1 VATGVFWLIESVH
14 PTLSP
19 TPRPPAPGASAPVK
33 RINLKFLLVLIT
45 MVVVLLVGV
54 VFLRRFQVSRNAG
67 NLAKLAKQR
76 LDEGKPAEAIQIYA
90 RYIGLR
96 PEDNEAYA
104 EYAKLMLARAE
115 APDATRNDLGRAYN
129 TLEAAVRRNPEND
142 DLRRMLAKFQ
152 LRIGRSGDA
161 REHLDIL
168 KERIE
173 QGLVKPTSSD
183 EGGKANDLDVAGIE
197 LLMARSFLGGGD
209 FAEAGRIVSSMV
221 GFDMERRAFDD
232 EHPKTGPTDAYV
244 ILAAILE
251 EKLDDD
257 DAATAVLEKLVEVQS
272 EDVQAWLA
280 RSGWHRQRGKLDAA
294 GADIETAMKLDPD
307 NINGIFAAFELALA
321 RKDMVAARKHAERGR
336 EVAPEDE
343 RVYRGLASVAM
354 QEGALP
360 EAEQV
365 LLDGIEKLPGKA
377 SLLLMLADTLLQQ
390 GKLEQVEQAIARIKE
405 LYGTASP
412 AVGLLEG
419 RLLVAQGRW
428 ADAKARLEDV
438 RPMVIASP
446 ELVRQ
451 VDLYLGQ
458 CHAQLQEFDAQLD
471 VNRRVLADDPGSLAA
486 RAGTAAALASAGK
499 PEEALAEFEAIAAAL
514 DPERLGSVPQ
524 VWYPLLQLRMQLQ
537 ARRPV
542 SERDW
547 SAVDALLDTL
557 AESEAVS
564 PDQLSLL
571 RADVLV
577 RKGEPAAARELL
589 EATAAG
595 GENPQV
601 WAALVTLLL
610 RTEGPEAADAA
621 LARAPAALAKS
632 AILLTVRG
640 QVAARRSADESKAE
654 LAALEQEAM
663 DLTGSDSVNV
673 LTSLAGIQ
681 YAAGNPAAAEK
692 LWREVA
698 KRAPDD
704 IRAREAI
711 LELLI
716 AQGDLE
722 KAELAA
728 DEVAAVAGRGSAR
741 ARVAEASLRIFE
753 VREAQRKRQETG
765 GDSPLTDEDDRK
777 LNEARNLLTE
787 AETDRPG
794 WGQIQTLFSEIDS
807 IRGNLPAATDRLRK
821 AVELGPTNPVL
832 IRRLVAMLY
841 SLNRLDEA
849 QATLSRLDSGAE
861 QGIERITAEMELRAG
876 NADDAVALAE
886 RSVKLDTATPED
898 LLWLGQMLDRAGKR
912 ERAGDVLTQA
922 TELAPERSD
931 VWLALFSSQ
940 AGAGRKPAARRSLEK
955 ASSLLPEPQRQLT
968 LAQGLELLG
977 EIEEAAKTFG
987 DAAAAAPDNL
997 EVQRAYAASLVRAGR
1012 TKPAR
1017 ETLQKMIA
1025 SGEATSAAIATKAWA
1040 RRLLAELIA
1049 ERGNFRE
1056 MQQAMAILRENVDES
1071 GEIAIDDALLQVKLL
1086 TARPEPA
1093 SWKQAIAVLEE
1104 IARRQPLV
1112 MGQRIMMAQLLEKVG
1127 RWSEARNELVAVVAA
1142 PNVPPAYVA
1151 MLVEKLIDHGEIG
1164 AVRPWLTRLQ
1174 KSTPDSAITLA
1185 LEAKLA
1191 IAENDRELAKESARK
1206 LMPGG
1211 VVSASEPA
1219 QLAAVA
1225 RLMEQLGFPKAADR
1239 VLAQFADTSADGVIA
1254 RAEFLG
1260 RQKRIDEA
1268 LEMLEARW
1276 NDLPLERLLT
1286 TAVQVV
1292 RVQDAPAEMA
1302 PRLDRWFTK
1311 AKRVDPGSIVIKL
1324 LEAEKLSLEGRV
1336 ADAEVIYRELASAP
1350 DIDAT
1355 QRAVVANNLAF
1366 HLARPDSVAEAKTL
1380 IESAIEELGPLPD
1393 LLDTRGMIRLAAG
1406 ENSEA
1411 VADFEEAV
1419 LQPTDVK
1426 FLHLAW
1432 AQFKAGDQAAAKTSL
1447 EAGLR
1452 RGLSASKLA
1461 PDERARLKELES
1473 ALGVAEP
1480 ALDSES

>member
-1 VATGVFWLIESVH
+1 M
-14 PTLSP
+14 
-19 TPRPPAPGASAPVK
+19 K
-33 RINLKFLLVLIT
+33 RINLKFLFVLVA
-45 MVVVLLVGV
+45 VVVGLLVGLV
-54 VFLRRFQVSRNAG
+54 MLRRFQVSRNAG

-76 LDEGKPAEAIQIYA
+76 LDEGKPAEAIQIYG
-90 RYIGLR
+90 RYLGLR

-129 TLEAAVRRNPEND
+129 TLEAAVRRNPEDD
-142 DLRRMLAKFQ
+142 DLRRKLAQFQ

-168 KERIE
+168 KQRLE
-173 QGLVKPTSSD
+173 QGLVKLPSGD
-183 EGGKANDLDVAGIE
+183 DGDDDAFDVAGIE
-197 LLMARSFLGGGD
+197 LLMARSYLGAGD
-209 FAEAGRIVSSMV
+209 FNEAARIVAAMV
-221 GFDMERRAFDD
+221 GFDMERRVFD
-232 EHPKTGPTDAYV
+232 EERTTPGPTDAYV

-257 DAATAVLEKLVEVQS
+257 DAATAVLEKLVAVQA

-280 RSGWHRQRGKLDAA
+280 RSGWHRQRGKLDDAE
-294 GADIETAMKLDPD
+294 ADIATAMKIAPD

-321 RKDMVAARKHAERGR
+321 RKDLEAARRHAQHGR
-336 EVAPEDE
+336 EVAPDDE

-354 QEGALP
+354 QQGALA

-390 GKLEQVEQAIARIKE
+390 NKLEQVEQAIARIKE
-405 LYGTASP
+405 LYGTSSP

-419 RLLVAQGRW
+419 RLLVAQGKW
-428 ADAKARLEDV
+428 ADAKTKLEAV
-438 RPMVIASP
+438 RPMVITSP

-458 CHAQLQEFDAQLD
+458 CHAQLQEFDEQLD

-499 PEEALAEFEAIAAAL
+499 PDEALAEFEAIAAAM
-514 DPERLGSVPQ
+514 DPERLGAVPQ
-524 VWYPLLQLRMQLQ
+524 IWYPLLQLRMQLQ
-537 ARRPV
+537 AKRPV
-542 SERDW
+542 SDRDW

-557 AESEAVS
+557 AESTAVS
-564 PDQLSLL
+564 PDQLALL

-577 RKGEPAAARELL
+577 RKGEAAAARELL
-589 EATAAG
+589 EAAVG
-595 GENPQV
+595 QGSNPQV
-601 WAALVTLLL
+601 WAALTTLVL
-610 RTEGPEAADAA
+610 RTDGAEAADAV
-621 LARAPAALAKS
+621 LAKVPADVAES

-640 QVAARRSADESKAE
+640 QVAARRGGDEGKTE
-654 LAALEQEAM
+654 LAAIEKQALQ
-663 DLTGSDSVNV
+663 LTGVESTNV
-673 LTSLAGIQ
+673 LGSLAGLQ
-681 YAAGNPAAAEK
+681 YAAGDTAAAER
-692 LWREVA
+692 LWREIA
-698 KRAPDD
+698 KRQPDD

-711 LELLI
+711 LELAI
-716 AQGDLE
+716 GQGDVE
-722 KAELAA
+722 SAQRAAE
-728 DEVAAVAGRGSAR
+728 DVVQTAGRGSAR
-741 ARVAEASLRIFE
+741 SRVAEASVRIFE
-753 VREAQRKRQETG
+753 VRETQRKRQETG
-765 GDSPLTDEDDRK
+765 GDAPLTDDENRMLD
-777 LNEARNLLTE
+777 EARNLLTE
-787 AETDRPG
+787 AEADRPG
-794 WGQIQTLFSEIDS
+794 WGQIQTLFSEIDM
-807 IRGNLPAATDRLRK
+807 IRGNLTAATDRLRK
-821 AVELGPTNPVL
+821 AVELGPANPV
-832 IRRLVAMLY
+832 IVRRLVAMLY

-849 QATLSRLDSGAE
+849 QAALSRLESGAE
-861 QGIERITAEMELRAG
+861 LGIERITAEMELRAG
-876 NADDAVALAE
+876 KTDDAVALAE
-886 RSVKLDTATPED
+886 RSVRPDTATADD
-898 LLWLGQMLDRAGKR
+898 LLWLGQILDRAGKR

-922 TELAPERSD
+922 TERAPERSD

-940 AGAGRKPAARRSLEK
+940 ANAGRKPAARRSLEK
-955 ASSLLPEPQRQLT
+955 AASLIPEPQRQLT

-977 EIEEAAKTFG
+977 DLEDAARTFG
-987 DAAAAAPDNL
+987 EAAAAAPDNL

-1012 TKPAR
+1012 IGPAR
-1017 ETLQKMIA
+1017 ETLQTMIA
-1025 SGEATSAAIATKAWA
+1025 SSDASAAAVATKAWA

-1049 ERGNFRE
+1049 ERGSFRE
-1056 MQQAMAILRENVDES
+1056 MERAMSLLRDNVDDS
-1071 GEIAIDDALLQVKLL
+1071 GEVAIDDALLQVKLL

-1093 SWKQAIAVLEE
+1093 SWKQAISVLEE
-1104 IARRQPLV
+1104 IGRRQPLV

-1127 RWSEARNELVAVVAA
+1127 RWGEARNELIAVVAA

-1151 MLVEKLIDHGEIG
+1151 MLVEKLIDHGEI
-1164 AVRPWLTRLQ
+1164 AAARPWLARLQ

-1185 LEAKLA
+1185 LEAKFA
-1191 IAENDRELAKESARK
+1191 IAENNRELAKESARK

-1239 VLAQFADTSADGVIA
+1239 VLSQFADASADGVIA

-1260 RQKRIDEA
+1260 RQKRVDEA

-1276 NDLPLERLLT
+1276 NDLPLERMLT
-1286 TAVQVV
+1286 AAVQVI
-1292 RVQDAPAEMA
+1292 RVQDTPAEIA

-1311 AKRVDPGSIVIKL
+1311 AKRIDPGSVVIKL
-1324 LEAEKLSLEGRV
+1324 LEAEKLTLEGRLG
-1336 ADAEVIYRELASAP
+1336 DAEAIYRELVALT

-1355 QRAVVANNLAF
+1355 QRAIVANNLAF
-1366 HLARPDSVAEAKTL
+1366 HLARPDSVAEAKKL
-1380 IESAIEELGPLPD
+1380 IESAIGELGPLPD

-1406 ENSEA
+1406 EHAEA
-1411 VADFEEAV
+1411 IADFQEAV

-1432 AQFKAGDQAAAKTSL
+1432 AQLKAGDQASAKSSL

-1452 RGLSASKLA
+1452 RGLAPSRLA

-1473 ALGVAEP
+1473 TLGVAAPVLE
-1480 ALDSES
+1480 SEG